1 MRATGFIRVEMEEAI
16 IQTLSV
22 TNPFTQE
29 QLKEGILSWPADLKT
44 CVKRAALFKAL
55 SHEANAKPTA
65 DAELAKINE
74 LCETLEP
81 LLRESTEVEK
91 EGYSQVHFQGN
102 PWSGINSLPFALTIL
117 SIYKSYI
124 VPAFGIILPLMSI
137 ILPYFLLVI
146 FYNIPITFGEYS
158 GLLWRIWNGQ
168 GLPKTPE
175 DFMNPPP
182 PLQEDSLTQL
192 KRMAQNGW
200 TLFTVGQTLWQP
212 IQQARHFIKL
222 DTNCLELGES
232 VLALK
237 NTCSEL
243 VVSWKKF
250 FPSWISTWLAE
261 CPSDSRQAFAF
272 VLETPF
278 WLRHTFRA
286 MSRFELLYILGKRQD
301 IVSTEF
307 VNSEEPVLMIKDFG
321 DSSIEIEKR
330 VMSSIRL
337 GGGKVKHS
345 ILTGPNRGGK
355 SSFMR
360 GILINILL
368 SHAFGCAFAE
378 KAQMTHFSWIANG
391 LRLDD
396 TPGKQSM
403 FEREVS
409 FSSSVLRKRGG
420 RGIVLYD
427 ELFHSTNP
435 PDAIRSSKI
444 FCNSLWKKVNCL
456 SVVSTHV
463 YSLAESAPLPLVKP
477 ICVAAWHSEEEGFQF
492 SYSVRKGICEVSSVD
507 LVLRQYGMIF

>member
-1 MRATGFIRVEMEEAI
+1 MDAI
-16 IQTLSV
+16 VQSLSI

-29 QLKEGILSWPADLKT
+29 QLHEGISAWPADLET
-44 CVKRAALFKAL
+44 CVKRASLFKAL
-55 SHEANAKPTA
+55 T
-65 DAELAKINE
+65 DELHTRPSAYAQLDKINE
-74 LCETLEP
+74 LCGTLEP
-81 LLRESTEVEK
+81 LLREPTEVEK

-102 PWSGINSLPFALTIL
+102 PWSSLNSLPFALTIV

-137 ILPYFLLVI
+137 ILPFFLLVI

-158 GLLWRIWNGQ
+158 SLLWRIWNGQ
-168 GLPKTPE
+168 GLPKTPQE
-175 DFMNPPP
+175 FMNPPP
-182 PLQEDSLTQL
+182 PLEEDSLTQL

-222 DTNCLELGES
+222 DSDCLKLGES

-237 NTCSEL
+237 NTCSEIFYG
-243 VVSWKKF
+243 WKKF
-250 FPSWISTWLAE
+250 FPPWISTWLAE

-286 MSRFELLYILGKRQD
+286 MSRFELLYILGNRPD

-307 VNSEEPVLMIKDFG
+307 VKSEEPILMIRDFG
-321 DSSIEIEKR
+321 DPSIELEKR
-330 VMSSIRL
+330 VVSSVGL
-337 GGGKVKHS
+337 GAARVNHS

-360 GILINILL
+360 GILTNILF
-368 SHAFGCAFAE
+368 SHAFGCAFAG

-396 TPGKQSM
+396 MPGKQSM

-409 FSSSVLRKRGG
+409 FSSSVLRKKGG

-435 PDAIRSSKI
+435 PDAIRSSQI
-444 FCNSLWKKVNCL
+444 FCDSLWNKKNCL

-463 YSLAESAPLPLVKP
+463 YSLAQDAPSVLVKP
-477 ICVAAWHSEEEGFQF
+477 ICVAAWRNEDGFRF

-507 LVLRQYGMIF
+507 LVLRQYGMLR

>member
-1 MRATGFIRVEMEEAI
+1 V
-16 IQTLSV
+16 
-22 TNPFTQE
+22 
-29 QLKEGILSWPADLKT
+29 
-44 CVKRAALFKAL
+44 
-55 SHEANAKPTA
+55 
-65 DAELAKINE
+65 
-74 LCETLEP
+74 
-81 LLRESTEVEK
+81 
-91 EGYSQVHFQGN
+91 
-102 PWSGINSLPFALTIL
+102 
-117 SIYKSYI
+117 
-124 VPAFGIILPLMSI
+124 VPAFGIVLPLMSI
-137 ILPYFLLVI
+137 ILPFFLLVI
-146 FYNIPITFGEYS
+146 FYNIPITFGEYTS
-158 GLLWRIWNGQ
+158 LLWRIWNGQ
-168 GLPKTPE
+168 GLPKTPQE
-175 DFMNPPP
+175 FLNPPP
-182 PLQEDSLTQL
+182 PPEEDSLSQL

-222 DTNCLELGES
+222 DTDCLKLGES
-232 VLALK
+232 VLLLK

-243 VVSWKKF
+243 VLEWKKF
-250 FPSWISTWLAE
+250 FPAWISTWLAE

-307 VNSEEPVLMIKDFG
+307 IKSDEPILMIKDFG
-321 DSSIEIEKR
+321 DPSIHLEKR
-330 VMSSIRL
+330 VVSSILL
-337 GGGKVKHS
+337 GTKVKHS

-360 GILINILL
+360 GILTNILL

-409 FSSSVLRKRGG
+409 FSSSVLRKKGG

-435 PDAIRSSKI
+435 PDAIRSSQI
-444 FCNSLWKKVNCL
+444 FCNSLWNKVNCL

-463 YSLAESAPLPLVKP
+463 YRLAEEAPPALVKP
-477 ICVAAWHSEEEGFQF
+477 ICVAAWREEDGFRF

-507 LVLRQYGMIF
+507 LVLRQYGMLH

>member
-1 MRATGFIRVEMEEAI
+1 MDAI
-16 IQTLSV
+16 LQTLSI

-29 QLKEGILSWPADLKT
+29 QLHEGISAWPADLKT
-44 CVKRAALFKAL
+44 CVKRAALFKTLA
-55 SHEANAKPTA
+55 EEIPQKPSA
-65 DAELAKINE
+65 AEKFAKINE

-81 LLRESTEVEK
+81 LLREPTEVEK

-102 PWSGINSLPFALTIL
+102 PWSSLNSLPFALTIV

-124 VPAFGIILPLMSI
+124 VPAFGIILPLLSI
-137 ILPYFLLVI
+137 ILPFFLLVI

-158 GLLWRIWNGQ
+158 SLLWRIWNGQ
-168 GLPKTPE
+168 GLPKTPQE
-175 DFMNPPP
+175 FLNPPP
-182 PLQEDSLTQL
+182 PQQEDSLSQL

-222 DTNCLELGES
+222 DQDCLNLGDS

-237 NTCSEL
+237 NTCSEII
-243 VVSWKKF
+243 SGWKKF
-250 FPSWISTWLAE
+250 FPPWISTWLAE

-286 MSRFELLYILGKRQD
+286 MGRFELLYCLGKRSD
-301 IVSTEF
+301 IVFTEF
-307 VNSEEPVLMIKDFG
+307 VNSEKPVLMIKDFG
-321 DSSIEIEKR
+321 DPSIDLETR
-330 VMSSIRL
+330 VVSSIRL
-337 GGGKVKHS
+337 GGTGAAVNHS

-360 GILINILL
+360 GILTNILL
-368 SHAFGCAFAE
+368 SHAFGCAFAG

-396 TPGKQSM
+396 MPGKQSM

-409 FSSSVLRKRGG
+409 FSSSVLRKKSG

-435 PDAIRSSKI
+435 PDAIRSSQI
-444 FCNSLWKKVNCL
+444 FCDSLWKKSNCL
-456 SVVSTHV
+456 SVISTHV
-463 YSLAESAPLPLVKP
+463 YSLAENSPSALVKP
-477 ICVAAWHSEEEGFQF
+477 ICVAAWYSKEEGFRF

-507 LVLRQYGMIF
+507 LVLRQYGMLK